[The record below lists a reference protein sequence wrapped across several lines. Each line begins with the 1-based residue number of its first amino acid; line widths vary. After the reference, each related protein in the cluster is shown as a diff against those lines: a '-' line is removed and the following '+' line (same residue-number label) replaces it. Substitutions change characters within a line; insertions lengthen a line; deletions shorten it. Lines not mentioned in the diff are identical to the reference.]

1 MAQEQRERQLRQQI
15 HALRVKKFH
24 WTLDGFKFI
33 INGLGYGES
42 LTALPEHRLIELKDL
57 MLRYRKHG
65 RPQAFTFD
73 KQGKYMFA
81 LMKQANWTEP
91 NLRAYMIKHYRKSHW
106 NLLEKKER
114 RAVIAMLQNYI
125 KKAAQNENNSNQNRN
140 LNNNHKETSDGNPQ
154 DPQA

>member
-1 MAQEQRERQLRQQI
+1 MAQEQRERKLRQDI

-42 LTALPEHRLIELKDL
+42 LRALPEDRLIEIKDL
-57 MLRYRKHG
+57 MLRYRRHG
-65 RPQAFTFD
+65 RPQSFTFD
-73 KQGKYMFA
+73 KQGKFMFA
-81 LMKQANWTEP
+81 LMKQANWTESD
-91 NLRAYMIKHYRKSHW
+91 LRAYMIKHYHKTHW
-106 NLLEKKER
+106 NLLEKNER

-125 KKAAQNENNSNQNRN
+125 KKANQNENNSNANRN
-140 LNNNHKETSDGNPQ
+140 DNNYKETSNGNPQ